1 MKSKE
6 PPFLVSPDWQPLL
19 LTGSKRPFFASQPE
33 NLRLR
38 SQFHVILLPLPGL
51 FIDCSMKDDRR
62 ANMLRGDERL
72 KALMSKASAIFGD
85 VQEWLTGELE
95 PLILSHK
102 PSQHLLRKDVDYP
115 DIIYGVLDCVAN
127 TALLTVDKLFRSLA
141 HARQNLGNESRWSEL
156 EQLGNEQLFHSP
168 EDIEQRRWRATTAF
182 NFVRRESTL
191 AAKPLEFG
199 LQQSNLIF

>member
-6 PPFLVSPDWQPLL
+6 PPFLDSLDWQPLL
-19 LTGSKRPFFASQPE
+19 SMSLKQPFVASQPE

-38 SQFHVILLPLPGL
+38 AQFHIILLRLPGL
-51 FIDCSMKDDRR
+51 FIDCMMKANPRADRGV
-62 ANMLRGDERL
+62 GDERL
-72 KALMSKASAIFGD
+72 KALMYRASAIFGD
-85 VQEWLTGELE
+85 VQQWLIGELE
-95 PLILSHK
+95 PQILSHGL
-102 PSQHLLRKDVDYP
+102 SQHIIQDDIDYP

-127 TALLTVDKLFRSLA
+127 TALLTVDKMFRSLDY
-141 HARQNLGNESRWSEL
+141 ARRKLGNESRRSEL

-199 LQQSNLIF
+199 LQQSNLIS